1 MGFNV
6 TGQEVAT
13 GVHDPA
19 VMFAVAAA
27 IIIIGVIVYGMYY
40 MVTSLK

>member
-19 VMFAVAAA
+19 VMFATAA
-27 IIIIGVIVYGMYY
+27 IIIIIAAIAYAIYYGL
-40 MVTSLK
+40 SNIK